1 MVSFLPSDVIITPL
15 TKAHSRKSFD
25 CGQADLNAF
34 VRQYAMQQ
42 QRQGYNQGYA
52 AVSGAEVV
60 GFYCL
65 SAASLA
71 FDELPP
77 DFQKASPRYPV
88 PCICL
93 GRFAVSTEWQGRGLG
108 RKLLAHALRRALE
121 ASGIIEVAL
130 VLVDAKDEAAAGF
143 YESLGFMR
151 LEGKPLTLILPVSK
165 IADGVGRDDSV

>member
-71 FDELPP
+71 LDELPP

-93 GRFAVSTEWQGRGLG
+93 GNGRGVVWAGSCWPMPCAG
-108 RKLLAHALRRALE
+108 RWRLQGLLEWR
-121 ASGIIEVAL
+121 
-130 VLVDAKDEAAAGF
+130 
-143 YESLGFMR
+143 
-151 LEGKPLTLILPVSK
+151 
-165 IADGVGRDDSV
+165 